1 MRWMPRWWM
10 PWAKPDTCKAMFDSL
25 LLVGCGNMAG
35 AMLEGWL
42 AAGYPAATFTVV
54 DPLRD
59 EAPGGIP
66 VLRALPETGQFDAIL
81 LGVKPQ
87 NLPEVGPAVAPLAG
101 PETVILSLLAGVE
114 LDVLAHQFPDAS
126 GHVRVMP
133 NLAVS
138 LGKAPIALA
147 AQGLDDE
154 AMEAVTAL
162 MRPLGTPEWIG
173 QDRFDLVT
181 ALAGSGPA
189 FVYRFI
195 DALGAAAIR
204 LGLPE
209 EQARRLALA
218 MVEGASALAAQSPH
232 DPGKLADMVASKGG
246 VTRAGLDVLDDDGA
260 LNRLVTETLRAAR
273 DRSAEMAREA
283 RR

>member
-1 MRWMPRWWM
+1 
-10 PWAKPDTCKAMFDSL
+10 
-25 LLVGCGNMAG
+25 MAG

-42 AAGYPAATFTVV
+42 ASGMDAPTFTVV
-54 DPLRD
+54 DPVRED
-59 EAPGGIP
+59 APGGI
-66 VLRALPETGQFDAIL
+66 VAARELPAAGNFDAIL

-87 NLPEVGPAVAPLAG
+87 SIGEVAAQVAPLAG
-101 PETVILSLLAGVE
+101 EGTVILSLLAGVD
-114 LDVLAHQFPDAS
+114 LDVLARHFPDAK

-147 AQGLDDE
+147 ADKLDD
-154 AMEAVTAL
+154 AARDAVLAL
-162 MRPLGTPEWIG
+162 MQPLGTPEWAG
-173 QDRFDLVT
+173 QERFDLVT

-195 DALGAAAIR
+195 DALGAASIR

-218 MVEGASALAAQSPH
+218 MVEGASALAAGSEH
-232 DPGKLADMVASKGG
+232 SPGKLADMVASKGE
-246 VTRAGLDVLDDDGA
+246 VTRAGLDVLDDGEA
-260 LNRLVTETLRAAR
+260 LARLVTETLRAAR

-283 RR
+283 RD

>member
-1 MRWMPRWWM
+1 MIQ
-10 PWAKPDTCKAMFDSL
+10 TIL
-25 LLVGCGNMAG
+25 IVGCGNMAG

-42 AAGYPAATFTVV
+42 AAGHDPAAFTVV
-54 DPLRD
+54 DPVR
-59 EAPGGIP
+59 ETAPGGIAM
-66 VLRALPETGQFDAIL
+66 LRELPADGRFDAVL

-87 NLPEVGPAVAPLAG
+87 NLAEVAPQVTPLAG
-101 PETVILSLLAGVE
+101 AETVVLSLLAGVE
-114 LDVLAHQFPDAS
+114 LEVLQHHFPAAR
-126 GHVRVMP
+126 GQVRVMP

-138 LGKAPIALA
+138 LGKAPVALVA
-147 AQGLDDE
+147 HGLDQSDTD
-154 AMEAVTAL
+154 AVTAL
-162 MRPLGTPEWIG
+162 MQPLGSPEWIG

-195 DALGAAAIR
+195 DALGAAATR

-209 EQARRLALA
+209 DQARGMALA
-218 MVEGASALAAQSPH
+218 MVEGAAALAAQSPH
-232 DPGKLADMVASKGG
+232 DPGALADMVASKGG
-246 VTRAGLDVLDDDGA
+246 TTRAGLDVLDADGA
-260 LNRLVTETLRAAR
+260 LIKLVTDTLRAAR

>member
-1 MRWMPRWWM
+1 
-10 PWAKPDTCKAMFDSL
+10 MFESI
-25 LLVGCGNMAG
+25 LLVGCGNMSG

-42 AAGYPAATFTVV
+42 AAGYAPSLFTVV
-54 DPLRD
+54 DPLR
-59 EAPGGIP
+59 EQAPGDIP
-66 VLRALPETGQFDAIL
+66 VHRSLPGDGRFDAIL

-87 NLPEVGPAVAPLAG
+87 NLAEVGPQVAPLAG
-101 PETVILSLLAGVE
+101 SGTVILSLLAGVE
-114 LDVLAHQFPDAS
+114 IDVLQRQFPDARA
-126 GHVRVMP
+126 HVRVMP

-147 AQGLDDE
+147 GQGLDE
-154 AMEAVTAL
+154 AIEQAVSDL
-162 MRPLGTPEWIG
+162 MDPLGTPEWIG

-232 DPGKLADMVASKGG
+232 DPGRLAEMVASKGG
-246 VTRAGLDVLDDDGA
+246 VTRAGLDVLDEDGA

-283 RR
+283 RG

>member
-1 MRWMPRWWM
+1 MIE
-10 PWAKPDTCKAMFDSL
+10 SL

-42 AAGYPAATFTVV
+42 AAGRDPASFTVV
-54 DPLRD
+54 DPLA
-59 EAPGGIP
+59 EKAPGG
-66 VLRALPETGQFDAIL
+66 LPIRRTMPEGGSFDAVL

-87 NLPEVGPAVAPLAG
+87 NLAEVVPQVAPLAG
-101 PETVILSLLAGVE
+101 GQCLILSLLAGVE
-114 LDVLAHQFPDAS
+114 LDVLARVFPGAG

-133 NLAVS
+133 NLAAA

-147 AQGLDDE
+147 ARGLNE
-154 AMEAVTAL
+154 PAKAAVVAL
-162 MRPLGTPEWIG
+162 LQPLGTPEWIG
-173 QDRFDLVT
+173 EDRFDLVT

-204 LGLPE
+204 LGLPD

-218 MVEGASALAAQSPH
+218 MVDGAAALAAQSPH

-246 VTRAGLDVLDDDGA
+246 VTRAGLDVLDADGA
-260 LNRLVTETLRAAR
+260 LNRLITETLRAAR
-273 DRSAEMAREA
+273 DRSAEMARA
-283 RR
+283 LRG